1 MGSMGDEGKAVVV
14 VMGADRIGIV
24 AGITDE
30 LAKGGVNIVDLAS
43 TKMGDLFVMVLLA
56 DLSGAGVDLPTLKSR
71 LEARGRELGVQVAV
85 YHYNIFKVMHRV

>member
-1 MGSMGDEGKAVVV
+1 MGDEDRAVIMVL
-14 VMGADRIGIV
+14 GADRIGIV
-24 AGITDE
+24 AGIAQA
-30 LAKGGVNIVDLAS
+30 LAEANANIVDLAS

-56 DLSGAGVDLPTLKSR
+56 DLSSSKEDLPSLKAR